1 LPSENLRKEKIMMR
15 RRIFLLWIF
24 VTLSLCNYAQDST
37 VVVSPKLQLFAYLSY
52 EKVLKS
58 MPDYALVQRTLANE
72 RTKYEAELKRVEQD
86 FNLKYEEFLEGQRDF
101 PQTILRKRQ
110 TELKEL
116 LERNVSFKAESRQAL
131 AESEAK
137 AMAPLKAK
145 LAEVLESI
153 GLEHH
158 YAFIL
163 NTDAGAVPFINPAM
177 GEDITQLVI
186 HAIR

>member
-1 LPSENLRKEKIMMR
+1 M
-15 RRIFLLWIF
+15 
-24 VTLSLCNYAQDST
+24 SLCNYAQDSLA
-37 VVVSPKLQLFAYLSY
+37 VVTPKAQLFAYLSY
-52 EKVLKS
+52 EQVLKS
-58 MPDYALVQRTLANE
+58 MPDYNLVQTTLADE
-72 RTKYEAELKRVEQD
+72 RAKYEAELKRVEQD

-137 AMAPLKAK
+137 TMAPLKAK
-145 LAEVLESI
+145 LAEVLEKI
-153 GLEHH
+153 GLEQG

-163 NTDAGAVPFINPAM
+163 NTDANAVPFINPAL
-177 GEDITQLVI
+177 GEDITQKVI
-186 HAIR
+186 HALR